1 MKSLTILL
9 IDDQP
14 DITESIG
21 IFLRLEGHTVHIA
34 RNGQEGIAEA
44 QRCMPHIIILDIGL
58 PDLDGLQVAQ
68 KIRALPS
75 PSVKQWIIALSG
87 YAPSWLKTATSPFDN
102 YLIKPPDILQLQHI
116 ISNYQA
122 GLDAP
127 DAHHS

>member
-21 IFLRLEGHTVHIA
+21 IFLRLEGHAVNIA

-44 QRCMPHIIILDIGL
+44 QRCIPHIIILDIGL
-58 PDLDGLQVAQ
+58 PDLDGFQVAQ
-68 KIRALPS
+68 KIRALPL
-75 PSVKQWIIALSG
+75 PPHKQCIIALSG
-87 YAPSWLKTATSPFDN
+87 YAPSWLKSATSPFDN

-116 ISNYQA
+116 IADYQA
-122 GLDAP
+122 ELD
-127 DAHHS
+127 S

>member
-21 IFLRLEGHTVHIA
+21 IFLRLEGHAVNIA

-44 QRCMPHIIILDIGL
+44 QRCSPNIIILDIGL
-58 PDLDGLQVAQ
+58 PDLDGFQVAQ
-68 KIRALPS
+68 KIRALP
-75 PSVKQWIIALSG
+75 PPPTTQWIIALSG
-87 YAPSWLKTATSPFDN
+87 YAPSWLNSTTSPFDN

-122 GLDAP
+122 GLA
-127 DAHHS
+127 S